1 MLLPVSDI
9 LPMIGGIIG
18 IMISSII
25 IFSRR
30 RRRGRGW
37 LLLPMM
43 RGGGPRQTAPGSLE
57 SSLYIKLPS
66 AGLIFYT
73 YHSLQLDSLPL
84 GVVYMED
91 LPPEG

>member
-43 RGGGPRQTAPGSLE
+43 RGGGGGGARQTAPGSLE
-57 SSLYIKLPS
+57 SSLYINYLPQ
-66 AGLIFYT
+66 G
-73 YHSLQLDSLPL
+73 
-84 GVVYMED
+84 
-91 LPPEG
+91 